1 MFYFSASND
10 NNMNPNY
17 GYNAIF
23 DLNEAPVFTPDD
35 MGNKLKKGTIRLNC
49 TTFDLILYF

>member
-1 MFYFSASND
+1 
-10 NNMNPNY
+10 MNPNY